1 LILAAFLAPARLWLL
16 LGVIALAAVYVAV
29 QRRRPRHAVRFTNL
43 ELLASVAPA
52 NAAWRRH
59 VPAAL
64 TLAALALLVVSF
76 ARPTR
81 AERVPQETA
90 TLVLAIDTSLSMGA
104 EDVEPDRLQAAQA
117 AATSFVEDLPPH
129 IRLGLVSF
137 DGTARI
143 HVTPTLERAP
153 VLDAIANLVLGPG
166 TATGEAV
173 FTSLDAIGPEAE
185 GEAARIVL
193 MSDGKLT
200 VGRPAELAVAAA
212 DEAGVSV
219 STIAFGTD
227 EGQVFV
233 QGQIIPVPVDR
244 EALESMADATGG
256 TYSEA
261 ASSDELRRIYEGIG
275 RTVGYEVEQQEITAL
290 LVGFGVALLTLGAGG
305 SLLWSSRLP

>member
-1 LILAAFLAPARLWLL
+1 MSVAAFLAPTRLWLL
-16 LGVIALAAVYVAV
+16 LGVAALAAVYLAM

-43 ELLASVAPA
+43 DLLAAVAPA

-64 TLAALALLVVSF
+64 TLAALAMLVVSF

-90 TLVLAIDTSLSMGA
+90 TLVLAIDTSISMGA
-104 EDVEPDRLQAAQA
+104 TDVEPDRLRAAQA
-117 AATSFVEDLPPH
+117 AATSFLDDLPPH

-143 HVTPTLERAP
+143 HVAPSLDRTPVRRA
-153 VLDAIANLVLGPG
+153 IEELVLGPG

-173 FTSLDAIGPEAE
+173 FTSLDAIGPEAA

-200 VGRPAELAVAAA
+200 VGRTAESAVAAA

-227 EGQVFV
+227 EGEVFV

-244 EALESMADATGG
+244 RALEAMADATGG
-256 TYSEA
+256 TFSEA

-275 RTVGYEVEQQEITAL
+275 RTVGYEVEQKEITAL
-290 LVGFGVALLTLGAGG
+290 LVGFGVALLTLGTGG